1 MTTLYKLTDRN
12 GVTGSKYGAPLQ
24 WAAGVTYEIAAEDY
38 RGILCKA
45 GIIHAYESPLVAV
58 FMKLI
63 HANYKPAR
71 LWRCETDAEVVREG
85 QLKCGV
91 RRLTCVE
98 ELPLPE
104 IKTTA
109 RIRAAILCAWE
120 VCDEPTWRAWATK
133 WLSGEDRSAESA
145 ERARMVEAWAWV
157 AVGTDSAALA
167 AEAAAEAEWAAPR
180 VVAWV
185 RTDSAL
191 SAERAVDAKPELNLH
206 AIIEGAIRE

>member
-1 MTTLYKLTDRN
+1 MTTLYKLTDKD
-12 GVTGSKYGAPLQ
+12 GVTGAKYGAPLQ

-58 FMKLI
+58 FMNLI

-120 VCDEPTWRAWATK
+120 VYDGPTWRAWATR
-133 WLSGEDRSAESA
+133 WLSGEDRSAKSA
-145 ERARMVEAWAWV
+145 EAVVTAAWASKWLTSGGRSADV
-157 AVGTDSAALA
+157 AAVTASRAAC
-167 AEAAAEAEWAAPR
+167 
-180 VVAWV
+180 
-185 RTDSAL
+185 
-191 SAERAVDAKPELNLH
+191 AKPELDLH
-206 AIIEGAIRE
+206 AIIERAIREEDKNENAG